1 MKRKLIQRNKKKID
15 KLRKAAGW
23 FPFELY
29 MSDCYS
35 AQALEEDAFY
45 RMWDKEI
52 RTKENRMNGS
62 FEAWFGFAPS
72 RYCVGRKGK
81 IQK

>member
-1 MKRKLIQRNKKKID
+1 MKRKLIKRNKKKID

-35 AQALEEDAFY
+35 AQALEEEAFFWK
-45 RMWDKEI
+45 MEKEV
-52 RTKENRMNGS
+52 RTKVNRMNGS